1 MPEKDSNG
9 HIIGRGERGA
19 FDMLVQLF
27 PDKEVKIQVPFKS
40 LLNGEWTDTVTERQ
54 EKETI
59 DIVVYSDPII
69 AIRVQDPHHNGRL
82 TSARDLVQRKTL
94 EWNGVRV
101 VDLQHYECVELMKDN
116 VNDKS
121 MKELL
126 EALKEEGIR

>member
-1 MPEKDSNG
+1 MHKDANG
-9 HIIGRGERGA
+9 NFIGRGEDSA
-19 FDMLVQLF
+19 FELLLQLY
-27 PDKEVKIQVPFKS
+27 PDKEIKRQVKFKD
-40 LLNGEWTDTVTERQ
+40 LLSGEWTDTVTERQ

-101 VDLQHYECVELMKDN
+101 VDLQHYECVELMKEN
-116 VNDKS
+116 VSDKS

-126 EALKEEGIR
+126 NALKEEGIH

>member
-1 MPEKDSNG
+1 MHKDSNG
-9 HIIGRGERGA
+9 NFIGRGEDSA
-19 FDMLVQLF
+19 FELLLQIY
-27 PDKEVKIQVPFKS
+27 PDKEIKRQVQFKD
-40 LLNGEWTDTVTERQ
+40 LLSGEWIDTVTERQ

-59 DIVVYSDPII
+59 DLVVYSDPII

-101 VDLQHYECVELMKDN
+101 VDLQHYECVELMKEN
-116 VNDKS
+116 VSDKS

-126 EALKEEGIR
+126 NALKEEGIH